1 MLEVKHVTKE
11 FKGTKVLND
20 ISLSLPKES
29 ILFVLGRSGVGK
41 SVLLKTI
48 VGLIIQDEGT
58 VLIDGVPTRP
68 QSEEEMVSVRKKC
81 GLVFQMPALLD
92 SLTVEENLAFAMGK
106 VSLAELGEKLSWV
119 GLEKSCLP
127 SYPLELSF
135 GVQKKVSLL
144 RTLLLKPDYL
154 LFDEPT
160 TGLDPVSTELTNQ
173 TIIQA
178 AKVFK
183 AGCLVVSH
191 DVRSALKLADEIV
204 LLDAGAIVFRGSSQE
219 FQKSENELVK
229 NFLKGTVFL
238 E

>member
-1 MLEVKHVTKE
+1 MLEVKHITKE
-11 FKGTKVLND
+11 LKGQKILND
-20 ISLSLPKES
+20 ISLSLPRES

-48 VGLIIQDEGT
+48 VGLIIQDKGT
-58 VLIDGVPTRP
+58 VMIDGVPTDP
-68 QSEEEMVSVRKKC
+68 QSEENMVSVRKKC

-92 SLTVEENLAFAMGK
+92 SLTVEENLLFAIEGLK
-106 VSLAELGEKLSWV
+106 PTDLEEKLSWV
-119 GLEKSCLP
+119 GLEKSCLK

-144 RTLLLKPDYL
+144 RTLLLAPDYL

-173 TIIQA
+173 TIVQSSRI
-178 AKVFK
+178 FK

-191 DVRSALKLADEIV
+191 DVRSALKLADEII
-204 LLDAGAIVFRGSSQE
+204 LLDSGTIVFRGSPQE
-219 FQKSENELVK
+219 FQKSEIQLVR
-229 NFLKGTVFL
+229 NFLKGTVFF